1 MLLFKKVE
9 NQSSKFFLIKCN
21 EKGMML
27 YNFSDFLNKEMEIKI
42 NDIEMHH
49 YHIYVTGYQA
59 ITNFLYVLTL
69 DKLNK
74 IV

>member
-1 MLLFKKVE
+1 
-9 NQSSKFFLIKCN
+9 
-21 EKGMML
+21 MML